1 MWTVVARWWSIANVS
16 FDELLR
22 NAPAFP
28 ECPRIEATLR
38 SPDPS
43 SRGRFFKWLAVGAVY
58 SVALVGIAS
67 IGLFVLPF
75 AVIGTALVMR
85 RTNGKDGLFG
95 LLSGLGIP
103 LLYVSYLNRKGP
115 GTVCSHVS
123 GGQSCGG
130 ESDPWIWFGVGMS
143 LLFAGALLFMLR
155 RSHRQEPEFDH

>member
-1 MWTVVARWWSIANVS
+1 VS

-22 NAPAFP
+22 NAPAYP
-28 ECPRIEATLR
+28 ESPRIEATLR
-38 SPDPS
+38 NPDPLS
-43 SRGRFFKWLAVGAVY
+43 WGPFFIWLAIGAVY
-58 SVALVGIAS
+58 AIALVGIAS

-115 GTVCSHVS
+115 GTVCSYES
-123 GGQSCGG
+123 GGQSCSG
-130 ESDPWIWFGVGMS
+130 ESDPWIWFGIGMS
-143 LLFAGALLFMLR
+143 MLIAGALLFMLR
-155 RSHRQEPEFDH
+155 RSHRRMPEFDH